1 MSDKTKIAWKR
12 FALKL
17 ARKIMWR
24 VDEWL
29 HAQELKLRQVVEPIT
44 APVLMPDVVIATP
57 PTPAN
62 EIVWSDEVEEKPRK
76 PRAKRQRGIP
86 ASAFDL
92 RFSQ

>member
-1 MSDKTKIAWKR
+1 MSDKTKLAWKK

-24 VDEWL
+24 LDEWL
-29 HAQELKLRQVVEPIT
+29 HAQEIKLREVVEPIT
-44 APVLMPDVVIATP
+44 RPVLREDTAVEFVEPADDVEIVAA
-57 PTPAN
+57 PTPR
-62 EIVWSDEVEEKPRK
+62 ERK
-76 PRAKRQRGIP
+76 PRAKRRRGIP